1 MLLRIIGLFKTSL
14 AQIWRSLV
22 NFGGGQF
29 GQAVLAADRV
39 VFVILAVRGDDGVAV
54 AHWNNK

>member
-29 GQAVLAADRV
+29 GLAVLATDGV
-39 VFVILAVRGDDGVAV
+39 VIVILLVGRDDGVAGFV
-54 AHWNNK
+54 AHCS